1 MQIQS
6 GGKTCEHADIAR
18 RLKTQAHMSTCLQV
32 VSVLIGCQR
41 SIQIKRIVLIIP
53 VPIRDYAIGL
63 ATPDPSGGKIIDI
76 LGALDD
82 IATADDAM
90 HDVAESIENLLKD
103 LGFIEE

>member
-1 MQIQS
+1 MDGLGRVGLGFANIAAGVTDHPEVPAS
-6 GGKTCEHADIAR
+6 YAEVTAD
-18 RLKTQAHMSTCLQV
+18 V
-32 VSVLIGCQR
+32 VKQLTDADDN
-41 SIQIKRIVLIIP
+41 IVDNAAK
-53 VPIRDYAIGL
+53 VADYAIGL
-63 ATPDPSGGKIIDI
+63 ATPDQIGGKIIDI

>member
-1 MQIQS
+1 MIKKKEYNFKVLVLSLFQLEDL
-6 GGKTCEHADIAR
+6 GIAWG
-18 RLKTQAHMSTCLQV
+18 T
-32 VSVLIGCQR
+32 
-41 SIQIKRIVLIIP
+41 

-82 IATADDAM
+82 IATADDAV

>member
-1 MQIQS
+1 M
-6 GGKTCEHADIAR
+6 CPLEF
-18 RLKTQAHMSTCLQV
+18 
-32 VSVLIGCQR
+32 
-41 SIQIKRIVLIIP
+41 LIIAWGT

-90 HDVAESIENLLKD
+90 HDVAESIENVLKD